1 MESNLRDQRREYDA
15 PTMASLQEKDQTFIV
30 RLWLEPSDGDDSGP
44 QWRGVIENVQNGKRR
59 YLKDFNEIT
68 AFIVPYLE
76 KMGVRISSPRK
87 SRKWFFRWWQ
97 VFKRD

>member
-1 MESNLRDQRREYDA
+1 
-15 PTMASLQEKDQTFIV
+15 MASLHEKDQTFIV

-76 KMGVRISSPRK
+76 KMGVTTASPRK
-87 SRKWFFRWWQ
+87 SRKCFIRWWQ